1 MHRHQFS
8 HIYWMKVN
16 FCFKYQ
22 VSTSFLIPK
31 LDYYTVCCKKWCHIW
46 TSWAAAAAAPTFAGY
61 AEERRQ
67 VITTI
72 DTNHIKDT
80 NEIFEILNECERDD
94 WFHAKT
100 ISISTSDFLKSHTYI
115 HIQACGHC
123 SLSFYATFMVHS
135 VLRSCNIY
143 TSELARVVVGEGFTS
158 KCAVI

>member
-115 HIQACGHC
+115 YIYTGMWPLQP
-123 SLSFYATFMVHS
+123 FF
-135 VLRSCNIY
+135 SCNIHGAQRATFLQHLHVGAC
-143 TSELARVVVGEGFTS
+143 TSSGGRGVH
-158 KCAVI
+158 K